1 MSDPHGTIAIYRKGG
16 CMRTVSK
23 LRAMTV
29 GTLVDEIY
37 NDNYSHL
44 EFMDNMG
51 GDDCDCHIH
60 SALNLILQYWEVK

>member
-1 MSDPHGTIAIYRKGG
+1 MSDPRGTIGNYRKGG
-16 CMRTVSK
+16 GMRTVEK

-51 GDDCDCHIH
+51 GDCDCNIH
-60 SALNLILQYWEVK
+60 SALELILEYWEVK

>member
-1 MSDPHGTIAIYRKGG
+1 MSDPHGTITLYRKGG
-16 CMRTVSK
+16 GMRTVEK

-37 NDNYSHL
+37 DDNYSHL

-51 GDDCDCHIH
+51 GDCDCNIH
-60 SALNLILQYWEVK
+60 SALELILQYWEVK

>member
-1 MSDPHGTIAIYRKGG
+1 
-16 CMRTVSK
+16 MRTVEK

-51 GDDCDCHIH
+51 GDCDCNVCG
-60 SALNLILQYWEVK
+60 ALNLILEYWEVK

>member
-1 MSDPHGTIAIYRKGG
+1 MSDPHGIIAIYRKGG
-16 CMRTVSK
+16 SMRTVEK

-51 GDDCDCHIH
+51 GDCDCNIH
-60 SALNLILQYWEVK
+60 NALNLILEYWEVKE

>member
-1 MSDPHGTIAIYRKGG
+1 MSDPQCIIGIQRKGG
-16 CMRTVSK
+16 SMRTVSK

-51 GDDCDCHIH
+51 GDCDCNIH
-60 SALNLILQYWEVK
+60 SALELILEYWEVK

>member
-1 MSDPHGTIAIYRKGG
+1 MSDPHGTITLYRKGG
-16 CMRTVSK
+16 SMRTVEK

-37 NDNYSHL
+37 DDNYSHL

-51 GDDCDCHIH
+51 GDCDCNIH
-60 SALNLILQYWEVK
+60 SALNLILEYWEVK

>member
-1 MSDPHGTIAIYRKGG
+1 
-16 CMRTVSK
+16 MRTVSK

-51 GDDCDCHIH
+51 GDDCDCSIHI
-60 SALNLILQYWEVK
+60 ALNTILEYWEVKE

>member
-1 MSDPHGTIAIYRKGG
+1 
-16 CMRTVSK
+16 MRTVSK

-37 NDNYSHL
+37 DDNYSHL

-51 GDDCDCHIH
+51 GDCDCNIH
-60 SALNLILQYWEVK
+60 NALNLILEYWEVKE

>member
-1 MSDPHGTIAIYRKGG
+1 
-16 CMRTVSK
+16 MRTVSK

-51 GDDCDCHIH
+51 GDDCDCNIH
-60 SALNLILQYWEVK
+60 SALNLILEYWEVKE

>member
-1 MSDPHGTIAIYRKGG
+1 
-16 CMRTVSK
+16 MRTVEK

-37 NDNYSHL
+37 DDNYSHL

-51 GDDCDCHIH
+51 GDCDCNIH
-60 SALNLILQYWEVK
+60 SALNLILEYWEVKE

>member
-1 MSDPHGTIAIYRKGG
+1 MSDPHGIITLYRKGG
-16 CMRTVSK
+16 GMRTVSK

-37 NDNYSHL
+37 DDNYSHL

-51 GDDCDCHIH
+51 GDCDCNIH
-60 SALNLILQYWEVK
+60 SALNLILEYWEVK

>member
-1 MSDPHGTIAIYRKGG
+1 MSDPHGIITLYRKGG
-16 CMRTVSK
+16 GMRTVSK

-37 NDNYSHL
+37 DDNYSHL

-51 GDDCDCHIH
+51 GDCDCNIH
-60 SALNLILQYWEVK
+60 SALELILEYWEVK

>member
-1 MSDPHGTIAIYRKGG
+1 MSDPQCIIGIQRKGG
-16 CMRTVSK
+16 SMRTVEK

-29 GTLVDEIY
+29 GNLVDEIY

-51 GDDCDCHIH
+51 GDCDCNIH
-60 SALNLILQYWEVK
+60 SALELILEYWEVK